1 MQQTNAQALQTIYEK
16 GDQNLQQMQQL
27 EDLSKIIREKDKEID
42 GLNEDIE
49 DLKGQ
54 CRDLHNEIRTVKQ
67 EAAQVAGERGN
78 ALLMNSSMKDKM
90 LDDPRFRK
98 IVE

>member
-16 GDQNLQQMQQL
+16 GDQNLMQMQQL

-42 GLNEDIE
+42 KLNGDIE
-49 DLKGQ
+49 DLKNE
-54 CRDLHNEIRTVKQ
+54 CRTLHQDIRTVK
-67 EAAQVAGERGN
+67 EEMAQVARQRGD

-90 LDDPRFRK
+90 LDNPRFRK
-98 IVE
+98 I

>member
-1 MQQTNAQALQTIYEK
+1 
-16 GDQNLQQMQQL
+16 MQQL
-27 EDLSKIIREKDKEID
+27 EDLSKIIREKDKEIE
-42 GLNEDIE
+42 GLNDDIE
-49 DLKGQ
+49 DLKNQ
-54 CRDLHNEIRTVKQ
+54 CRDLHNEIRQVKQ

-98 IVE
+98 IVEQQEANQMAAAMKKGN